1 MASAIKCSCRER
13 GLLSNN
19 QSPSFLAGTSML
31 KEEGMLRLGQSSSKK
46 VFRNNNN
53 NFNGL
58 RLKLEKIGSN
68 YDSSSMKGADNTI
81 ANSFLKTEIL
91 SE

>member
-1 MASAIKCSCRER
+1 
-13 GLLSNN
+13 
-19 QSPSFLAGTSML
+19 ML

-53 NFNGL
+53 NLNGL

-68 YDSSSMKGADNTI
+68 FDSSSMTGAENTL
-81 ANSFLKTEIL
+81 ANSFLKTEVL